1 MKKFV
6 AAFIAAV
13 FVMSVLGSSIAIILD
28 FVK

>member
-6 AAFIAAV
+6 AVFIAAA

>member
-6 AAFIAAV
+6 AVFIAAAFIV
-13 FVMSVLGSSIAIILD
+13 PVVGSTIAIILD

>member
-6 AAFIAAV
+6 AVFIAAV